1 MNINNIKV
9 FRPECNPSFTIINGA
24 ANLDE
29 DISDLLPY
37 LNATQAKA
45 QYFPKSPYLK
55 FDWQGHRVVV
65 QGSEVRVSNFPDDKD
80 AYKGVEEVVR
90 LIQDVEAK
98 KEEITPDYTPY
109 NPPKALDLF
118 KLMPRKSSCGKCGF
132 PSCMAFAV
140 ALSADE
146 TELEL
151 CEELI
156 KDENYK
162 KNHDTLKEM
171 LLELK

>member
-1 MNINNIKV
+1 MNINRIEV
-9 FRPECNPSFTIINGA
+9 FRPECNPSFTIVNGA
-24 ANLDE
+24 AYLDE

-65 QGSEVRVSNFPDDKD
+65 QGSEVRVYNFPDDRD
-80 AYKGVEEVVR
+80 AYRGVEEVVR

-98 KEEITPDYTPY
+98 KEEITPDYAPY

-118 KLMPRKSSCGKCGF
+118 KLMPKKSSCGKCGF
-132 PSCMAFAV
+132 TSCMAFAV

-151 CEELI
+151 CEELV
-156 KDENYK
+156 KDENFK

-171 LLELK
+171 LIK